1 MKKPLFMT
9 NKKTLNAPLMG
20 ENYPTSKFFSSLDMD
35 VDNDK
40 MLIEQFLMDTYQF
53 RHNELSGKVEF
64 CKYGEDFRPIT
75 EKAMN
80 SILRSTEI
88 ALPELSGHK
97 HHVEQF
103 IFSEETPSF
112 DPAKDWLE
120 SLPEWDG
127 VDRVVPFLT
136 RLPGLSSEQAYWMH
150 VWMRSAVA
158 HWLGMDTMHGN
169 ECVPTLIGPQ
179 GCGKSTFCQR
189 MLPAHLRCYYLDHI
203 NLANKHDKEMAL
215 TNNLLVNID
224 EIDQVRHSQH
234 AELKQTLSKSKVN
247 GRPIYGRSQMDRKRF
262 ASFIAT
268 TNNPHPLTDPT
279 GSRRYICISI
289 PEGKLIDNETE
300 IEYDQLYAQ
309 LLCEVRE
316 NDKRYWFTNEE
327 TFNIQ
332 RANIQFQHKLDLED
346 IVTACFRIPKDSEK
360 NTAMSINDIAEIVSQ
375 QYPLVKV
382 SHGTKVRLG
391 KTLKDLGF
399 EQKTNQNRRLY
410 YVIIK
415 GRNHHSLTTK
425 ETI

>member
-1 MKKPLFMT
+1 MT
-9 NKKTLNAPLMG
+9 RKNTLNAPLMG
-20 ENYPTSKFFSSLDMD
+20 ETYPTSQFYSSMDVD

-40 MLIEQFLMDTYQF
+40 MLIEQYLTDTYLF

-64 CKYGEDFRPIT
+64 CMRDGNFRPIT

-80 SILRSTEI
+80 SILRNTEI

-103 IFSEETPSF
+103 IFSEETPTF

-127 VDRVVPFLT
+127 IDRVVTFLT

-189 MLPAHLRCYYLDHI
+189 MLPDHLRCYYLDHI

-279 GSRRYICISI
+279 GSRRYICVSI
-289 PEGKLIDNETE
+289 PEGKLIDNETK

-309 LLCEVRE
+309 LLSEVRDGE
-316 NDKRYWFTNEE
+316 KRYWFTNEE
-327 TFNIQ
+327 TLNIQ
-332 RANIQFQHKLDLED
+332 CANMQFQHRLDIED
-346 IVTACFRIPKDSEK
+346 IVKACFRLPKENEK
-360 NTAMSINDIAEIVSQ
+360 DCAMTLNDIAEIVNHQ
-375 QYPLVKV
+375 FPLIKLN
-382 SHGTKVRLG
+382 HGTKVRLG

-399 EQKTNQNRRLY
+399 EQTTNQNRRLY
-410 YVIIK
+410 YVMPK
-415 GRNHHSLTTK
+415 GRMHKAATAQ
-425 ETI
+425 EAI